1 MFLIRAASIRGFRP
15 VAAQP
20 RARRAAPVPGESAE
34 PAAQA
39 EPAELAALVRVM
51 VDRTLPVAP
60 VSIQA
65 TARTLAVHP
74 RTLQR
79 RLRAEGTS
87 FAAIVDE
94 VRRRNAHRYLTG
106 TDLPLTR
113 ISTLLGFAEQAT
125 FTRSCR
131 RWWGTTPT
139 AVRRGRPGDGDGRRA
154 ALSATA
160 P

>member
-1 MFLIRAASIRGFRP
+1 MKRKLKMLQYRP
-15 VAAQP
+15 KVID
-20 RARRAAPVPGESAE
+20 GC
-34 PAAQA
+34 
-39 EPAELAALVRVM
+39 LA
-51 VDRTLPVAP
+51 
-60 VSIQA
+60 
-65 TARTLAVHP
+65 
-74 RTLQR
+74 
-79 RLRAEGTS
+79 
-87 FAAIVDE
+87 
-94 VRRRNAHRYLTG
+94 G

-139 AVRRGRPGDGDGRRA
+139 AVRRGRPGDGDGHHA

>member
-1 MFLIRAASIRGFRP
+1 MLVNVTDVDKSRCDDAEL
-15 VAAQP
+15 VAA
-20 RARRAAPVPGESAE
+20 VD
-34 PAAQA
+34 
-39 EPAELAALVRVM
+39 AELAALGDGGRVLLRPSGTEPLVRVM

-131 RWWGTTPT
+131 RWWVTTPT
-139 AVRRGRPGDGDGRRA
+139 AVRRGRPGDGDGHHA